1 MSQSFTDLAWEQLAK
16 YEEMATHA
24 RKCAATAESRE
35 ERDYF
40 VEIALEWERL
50 AAKLKAMASEPAPA
64 ESGAGLR
71 ATPSQP
77 ATPLL

>member
-50 AAKLKAMASEPAPA
+50 AAKLKAMPSEPAP